1 MAMLLSKSG
10 IAFFCFLVAGEEF
23 PDLGN
28 ALPRRE
34 RTSEVLKVAFRY
46 KKAFPESRKC
56 LLGLVEKKK
65 AAVCAF

>member
-23 PDLGN
+23 PDFGN

-34 RTSEVLKVAFRY
+34 RTSEAMEVVFRY
-46 KKAFPESRKC
+46 
-56 LLGLVEKKK
+56 EKSISGI
-65 AAVCAF
+65 

>member
-34 RTSEVLKVAFRY
+34 RTMEVLKVAFRY
-46 KKAFPESRKC
+46 
-56 LLGLVEKKK
+56 EKSISGI
-65 AAVCAF
+65 